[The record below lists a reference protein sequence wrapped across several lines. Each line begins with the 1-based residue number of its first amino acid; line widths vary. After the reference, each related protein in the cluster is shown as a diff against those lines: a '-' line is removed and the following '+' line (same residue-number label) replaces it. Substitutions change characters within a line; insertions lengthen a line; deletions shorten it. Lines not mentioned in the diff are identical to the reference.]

1 MALNKPEEQ
10 PEDQFVVTYIY
21 DRLLRGSEQ
30 MPFGLYH
37 FHMMRADQLC
47 RLHYSVTS
55 LKRVKALLK
64 DLVDNGYVQEDWT
77 PTRLLRSPYIYT
89 LGQKGQEYLREIG
102 WDVPDSFR
110 ASKEVGKSYL
120 HIQHDL
126 GLNDVLI
133 SGALLKWQAPGY
145 YLAGFIHHRELAQNP
160 YYTLWQGHRFGLVPD
175 AFLDFRQVLPDGKQR
190 RKAVLLEHDRGTE
203 ERRQFR
209 RKVRA
214 YITLLKSEAY
224 KGRFKV
230 NSVTIAFTTFE
241 GEKRR
246 DKICEWAR
254 QELEGES
261 KALYQNFLF
270 TAQPQPPDPKHLWL
284 EPCWYA
290 PYTEDKPVALLGGE

>member
-1 MALNKPEEQ
+1 M
-10 PEDQFVVTYIY
+10 
-21 DRLLRGSEQ
+21 G
-30 MPFGLYH
+30 
-37 FHMMRADQLC
+37 
-47 RLHYSVTS
+47 
-55 LKRVKALLK
+55 
-64 DLVDNGYVQEDWT
+64 
-77 PTRLLRSPYIYT
+77 TRLLRSPYIYA
-89 LGQKGQEYLREIG
+89 LGQKTIEYLRDTAK

-133 SGALLKWQAPGY
+133 SGALLKWKAPGY

-230 NSVTIAFTTFE
+230 NSITIVFTTFE

-246 DKICEWAR
+246 DKIREWAR

-261 KALYQNFLF
+261 KTLASSFLF
-270 TAQPQPPDPKHLWL
+270 TNQPQPPDPKYLWL
-284 EPCWYA
+284 EPCWYT
-290 PYTEDKPVALLGGE
+290 PDGEQPIALLAEDNYAG